1 MLLSAP
7 AGQASALLAPASPL
21 APLASS
27 LPAPAGSPTPRAS
40 APTAQAS
47 STAPPARSNT
57 RPAQSPTSPA
67 SLPQIAVEI
76 NQGSLTTGD
85 SYFQVRAEPGALA
98 PVGTIELL
106 NRTSR
111 PVAVTLDPVH
121 GTTGD
126 TLGWVFSPVG
136 EPAPGSAQ
144 WLRLGSTRVSL
155 GAHASRTV
163 PVAVAPIGS
172 AGPGDYLS
180 GVSVQSAP
188 DAPASA
194 LSESVIPVESLVP
207 GQRSPHVSL
216 SGASVERAG
225 SSLLFSLRASNNGNV
240 LLKHVRG
247 RVTVTEG
254 ARVVLS
260 APIGP
265 GTFVAHTGI
274 EIPFEAHGLSAPG
287 GAGYRVRA
295 QLFYKHYVATL
306 DTPVTLPARPPDHV
320 NAAAPRT
327 SSRAPASR
335 RGAVRARARTSLLSA
350 DVSGA
355 ALILVGALLATLLAA
370 AVRRRRRRRL
380 LPRQAMLKMLERT
393 LGRVDLGDRP
403 LSFIHVAVSSPS
415 RSTNRRLAAILR
427 RGLRRND
434 VVGDLWK
441 RGLLI
446 MLPNTTGAAAED
458 VWVKLK
464 GRLADACTLHL
475 LGAIEIHEGACEQ
488 DLGPLV
494 HWLRVRGLGVLGRG
508 RGLGRPGHAVD
519 PRPAAPHVAAP
530 RSGWTARLEELLG
543 ASLADIGS
551 EQVEGLAHAGVSADA
566 DLQFRAALY
575 RDSDDG
581 ARELCSDIAAMRNDR
596 GGVIVLG
603 VADLDGVAVACP
615 EVALNDHEEQRMQRL
630 VAAGT
635 SPPAWFHVR
644 AVGGSSPGKGF
655 YLLIAEPSPLRPHAV
670 LHDSGLLYPRRD
682 GGQTRYLGEVEVAD
696 LYRDRFRGE
705 LEQIERLRAITSDLL
720 EPIAPGG

>member
-7 AGQASALLAPASPL
+7 VGQASALPAQASPPTL
-21 APLASS
+21 QASALPAQASS
-27 LPAPAGSPTPRAS
+27 LTP
-40 APTAQAS
+40 QAS
-47 STAPPARSNT
+47 STAPQADSQTPQ
-57 RPAQSPTSPA
+57 AQSPTPQA
-67 SLPQIAVEI
+67 SVPEIAVEI
-76 NQGSLTTGD
+76 HRGSFTTGA

-98 PVGTIELL
+98 PVGIIELL

-144 WLRLGSTRVSL
+144 WLRLGSTRVL
-155 GAHASRTV
+155 VGAHASNTV
-163 PVAVAPIGS
+163 PVALEPSDS

-194 LSESVIPVESLVP
+194 LSEAVIPVESLVP
-207 GQRSPHVSL
+207 GQRSPHLSL
-216 SGASVERAG
+216 NGASVERTG
-225 SSLLFSLRASNNGNV
+225 SSLLFSLRASNDGNV
-240 LLKHVRG
+240 ILKYVRG

-265 GTFVAHTGI
+265 GTFVAHTSI
-274 EIPFEAHGLSAPG
+274 EMPFHAPGRSAPG

-295 QLFYKHYVATL
+295 QLIYKQRVAAL
-306 DTPVTLPARPPDHV
+306 DTLVVLPARPLDHG
-320 NAAAPRT
+320 NAGALRRSSGAPT
-327 SSRAPASR
+327 GK
-335 RGAVRARARTSLLSA
+335 RGATRAKAGATSLSA
-350 DVSGA
+350 SVSEA
-355 ALILVGALLATLLAA
+355 ALVLVGALLATLLAA
-370 AVRRRRRRRL
+370 AVCTRRRRRL
-380 LPRQAMLKMLERT
+380 LPRQAMLKRLEST
-393 LGRVDLGDRP
+393 LARADLGNRP

-427 RGLRRND
+427 RGLRRSD

-446 MLPNTTGAAAED
+446 MLPNTTGAAAEH
-458 VWVKLK
+458 VWMKLK

-475 LGAIEIHEGACEQ
+475 LGAIEIQAGECEQ
-488 DLGPLV
+488 DLDPLV
-494 HWLRVRGLGVLGRG
+494 QWLRVRGLGVLGRG
-508 RGLGRPGHAVD
+508 RELGRPRHAAD
-519 PRPAAPHVAAP
+519 ARQSAPCAAAPGSDWA
-530 RSGWTARLEELLG
+530 GRLEELFG
-543 ASLADIGS
+543 ASLADVRS
-551 EQVEGLAHAGVSADA
+551 EQVESLARSGVSADA

-575 RDSDDG
+575 CDSDDG
-581 ARELCSDIAAMRNDR
+581 GRELCRDIAAMRNDR

-603 VADLDGVAVACP
+603 VADRDGVAVACP
-615 EVALNDHEEQRMQRL
+615 EVALSDREEQRMQRL

-635 SPPAWFHVR
+635 SPPASFHVR
-644 AVGGSSPGKGF
+644 AVGDGSGGQGF
-655 YLLIAEPSPLRPHAV
+655 YLLIAEPSLLRPHAV
-670 LHDSGLLYPRRD
+670 LLDSGLLYPRRD
-682 GGQTRYLGEVEVAD
+682 GPQTRYLGEVEVAD

-705 LEQIERLRAITSDLL
+705 LEQIERLPAITSDVL
-720 EPIAPGG
+720 ETVAPAAG